1 MRALVERINSIA
13 TVRRGLGELGRLL
26 IAGIIVVTS
35 GVAFAQGYQA
45 IDFNVLSNYDYELPD
60 PLDPSA
66 KPAANVIPS
75 TVKALDGRQVAIEG
89 FMLPLDLTPAG
100 VTQFL
105 LNASIDMCYF
115 GAPVR
120 MNEWVLVTM
129 KDGKRAAF
137 THLALTVKGRLE
149 VGEAIRNGRVT
160 SLYRLEADSAEAE
173 GR

>member
-1 MRALVERINSIA
+1 MRVRHSCLVAGLLAIA
-13 TVRRGLGELGRLL
+13 
-26 IAGIIVVTS
+26 S
-35 GVAFAQGYQA
+35 GFAFAQSYQPV
-45 IDFNVLSNYDYELPD
+45 DFNALSNYEYELPD
-60 PLDPSA
+60 PLDPA
-66 KPAANVIPS
+66 PAEVRNVIPPA
-75 TVKALDGRQVAIEG
+75 VKALNGRQVAIEG

-100 VTQFL
+100 VSQFL

-120 MNEWVLVTM
+120 MNEWILVTM

-149 VGEAIRNGRVT
+149 VGEVIRNGRVT
-160 SLYRLEADSAEAE
+160 SLYRLDADSAEAD